1 MTLEGL
7 KAKVSEYDEA
17 LSLLAGSTGQI
28 FVNAKNGMAGSHTV
42 KLDGSVGAMG
52 EASRIDV
59 AMVNED
65 SGLNGLADRMAI
77 KKIQD
82 QNRKENEKAVKKLK
96 EDFNQQNPKGQDI
109 LKLRLWEEQDG
120 ICPYSGEKIERV
132 RLLENGYA

>member
-1 MTLEGL
+1 MANKTEEKYPDYSWGILHESGTTTVAGMTEIEAVGHVSNRAVEAKDGTVTLEGL

-65 SGLNGLADRMAI
+65 TWRFALPT
-77 KKIQD
+77 
-82 QNRKENEKAVKKLK
+82 
-96 EDFNQQNPKGQDI
+96 FN
-109 LKLRLWEEQDG
+109 
-120 ICPYSGEKIERV
+120 
-132 RLLENGYA
+132 